1 VLKKPGC
8 HLGKTGDKPLRLEGS
23 IMNIRGLLF
32 ILIVSVFFA
41 GNSIF
46 MKLGMNR
53 VGKFVA
59 APGEYLPFVIK
70 IVTSPFI
77 LLGCV
82 AGILGTIFYLDLL
95 SKYSLNLVYPSLSL
109 VYILVALAGILF
121 LGEKVTLLNWMGI
134 VLICAGVGVISIK
147 V

>member
-1 VLKKPGC
+1 
-8 HLGKTGDKPLRLEGS
+8 
-23 IMNIRGLLF
+23 MNTRGLLF
-32 ILIVSVFFA
+32 ILIVSIFFA

-46 MKLGMNR
+46 MKVGMNR

-59 APGEYLPFVIK
+59 APGEYLPFVLRV
-70 IVTSPFI
+70 VTSPFI

-82 AGILGTIFYLDLL
+82 AGIIGTLFYLDLL

-121 LGEKVTLLNWMGI
+121 LGERVTLLNWVGI
-134 VLICAGVGVISIK
+134 VLICIGVGVISIK